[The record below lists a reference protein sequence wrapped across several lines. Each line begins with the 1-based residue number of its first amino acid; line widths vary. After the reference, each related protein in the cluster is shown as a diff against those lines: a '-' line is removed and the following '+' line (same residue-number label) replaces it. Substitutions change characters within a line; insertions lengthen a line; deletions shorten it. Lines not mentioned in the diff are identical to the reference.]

1 MGEDFAAGVTLEGGL
16 AAVKTFVRRKC
27 GREGEALV
35 AYFTTVRFLARVNPQ
50 MTLEADFLGKLFV
63 AHSTPERIKLGVPPL
78 VGVVRVQQDKTL
90 LAQFALVRPFP
101 VMSRRFMSLNERLT
115 DEAFAANFTPMFAAG
130 QMQLPVRGQRAGVR
144 ERFVTAVTLVGALAG
159 VLDVVSHQIQLA
171 GVALATLGAFEGTGC
186 FRRRIIRRI
195 VFRVATVGGA
205 LGGC

>member
-1 MGEDFAAGVTLEGGL
+1 M
-16 AAVKTFVRRKC
+16 
-27 GREGEALV
+27 

-171 GVALATLGAFEGTGC
+171 GVALATLGAFEGTRC